1 MLFAAFLSR
10 IWTTSF
16 TRTRTNGPGTVP
28 PKVQKVYCTPSASVP
43 FTSVVSRLTITFA
56 LPGRSTGGG
65 TSGAEVRIAATSGIA
80 ASPAVSRAWL
90 CQVIITPISS
100 ATVVS
105 TAPVTSPLRIARPPL
120 WCSVRHAPARR
131 YEPDH
136 GDFGGRRGD
145 DAPGGA
151 PHRPGHGLCATGS
164 RPGGCGRASRADR
177 R

>member
-43 FTSVVSRLTITFA
+43 FTSAVSRLTITFA

-65 TSGAEVRIAATSGIA
+65 TSGAEVRIAVTSGIA
-80 ASPAVSRAWL
+80 ASLAVSRAWL

-105 TAPVTSPLRIARPPL
+105 TAPG
-120 WCSVRHAPARR
+120 H
-131 YEPDH
+131 
-136 GDFGGRRGD
+136 RGTACALED
-145 DAPGGA
+145 RVLTDAVG
-151 PHRPGHGLCATGS
+151 RPGRIEDDGDQDVRDA
-164 RPGGCGRASRADR
+164 RDPADR
-177 R
+177 LPDPLGHGVVERAALGGQRH